1 MRIEVLV
8 DVKTTLG
15 EGPLW
20 DPEMQRLFW
29 IDSFDGRV
37 FRATAD
43 GGEVRSWDVPQK
55 IGSMALRKDGAG
67 AIVSLQGGFHTLDFA
82 SGDVELIV
90 DPEPDKE
97 NNRLNDGKVDK
108 QGRFVAGS
116 MDTLEE
122 GPNGALYRLD
132 PDFSLHTL
140 DEGIIVSNG
149 PCWSP
154 DGGTFY
160 FADTWVGE
168 IWAYDYDQ
176 ATGGVANRR
185 TFAKVDTSKGG
196 AADGSTVDAEGCV
209 WNALVYDGRLVR
221 YTPDGEVER
230 IIDMPVKKTT
240 SVMFG
245 GPNLDILFVT
255 SMAKPPLPRFP
266 GDGVLRGSLFAI
278 YDLGIKGVPEPRFG
292 A

>member
-154 DGGTFY
+154 DGDTFY

-176 ATGGVANRR
+176 ASGSVANRR

-230 IIDMPVKKTT
+230 IVDMPVKKTT

-255 SMAKPPLPRFP
+255 SMAKPPLSRFP

>member
-20 DPEMQRLFW
+20 DVDEQRLYW

-37 FRATAD
+37 FRCTAD
-43 GGEVRSWDVPQK
+43 GRELRAWDVPQK
-55 IGSMALRKDGAG
+55 IGSLCLRRSGG
-67 AIVSLQGGFHTLDFA
+67 AIVSLARGLHFLDFNT
-82 SGDVELIV
+82 GDLSLIH
-90 DPEPDKE
+90 DPEPDRP

-108 QGRFVAGS
+108 QGRFIVGS
-116 MDTLEE
+116 MDTMEE
-122 GPNGALYRLD
+122 GPNSALYRLD
-132 PDFSLHTL
+132 PDLTVTTL
-140 DEGIIVSNG
+140 ETGIIVSNG

-154 DGGTFY
+154 DGNTFY
-160 FADTWVGE
+160 FTDTWSGE
-168 IWAYDYDQ
+168 ISAYDYDQ
-176 ATGGVANRR
+176 KTGSLRNKRR
-185 TFAKVDTSKGG
+185 LCRMMDDVG
-196 AADGSTVDAEGCV
+196 AFDGATVDAEGCV
-209 WNALVYDGRLVR
+209 WSAHVYAGRIVR
-221 YTPDGEVER
+221 YTPEGSVDRVIE
-230 IIDMPVKKTT
+230 MPVKKVT

-278 YDLGIKGVPEPRFG
+278 HDLGVRGVPEARF
-292 A
+292 AA

>member
-20 DPEMQRLFW
+20 DVEQERLYW

-37 FRATAD
+37 FRATVD
-43 GGEVRSWDVPQK
+43 GREVRAWDVPQK
-55 IGSMALRKDGAG
+55 IGSMALRKDGEG
-67 AIVSLQGGFHTLDFA
+67 AIVSLQRGFHALDFK
-82 SGDVELIV
+82 SGEITLIQ
-90 DPEPDKE
+90 DPEPDQPA
-97 NNRLNDGKVDK
+97 NRLNDGKVDK
-108 QGRFVAGS
+108 RGRFVAGS
-116 MDTLEE
+116 MDTQEE
-122 GPNGALYRLD
+122 GANGALYSLSTDFKVTKLD
-132 PDFSLHTL
+132 T
-140 DEGIIVSNG
+140 GIVCSNG

-154 DGGTFY
+154 DGKTFY
-160 FADTWVGE
+160 FQDTWSGE
-168 IWAYDYDQ
+168 IWAYDYDLDSGA
-176 ATGGVANRR
+176 ATNRR
-185 TFAKVDTSKGG
+185 VFAKVDTSKGG
-196 AADGSTVDAEGCV
+196 AADGSTVDAEGYL

-221 YTPDGEVER
+221 YAPDGSVDR
-230 IIDMPVKKTT
+230 IIDLPVKKVT

-266 GDGVLRGSLFAI
+266 DDGVLRGSLFAI
-278 YDLGIKGVPEPRFG
+278 HDLGIRGLPEMRFG

>member
-1 MRIEVLV
+1 MRIDVLL

-20 DPEMQRLFW
+20 DPEQERLYW

-43 GGEVRSWDVPQK
+43 GRELRAWDVPGK
-55 IGSMALRKDGAG
+55 IGSMALRRDGEG
-67 AIVSLQGGFHTLDFA
+67 AIVSLQRGFHTLDFRT
-82 SGDVELIV
+82 GDVELIH
-90 DPEPDKE
+90 DPEPGLP

-108 QGRFVAGS
+108 RGRFVAGS
-116 MDTLEE
+116 MDTMEE
-122 GPNGALYRLD
+122 GPNGALYSLSTDFIVTKLD
-132 PDFSLHTL
+132 S
-140 DEGIIVSNG
+140 GIICSNG

-154 DGGTFY
+154 DGRTFY
-160 FADTWVGE
+160 FNDTWSGE
-168 IWAYDYDQ
+168 IWAYDYDLD
-176 ATGGVANRR
+176 TGGVSNRR
-185 TFAKVDTSKGG
+185 AFAKVDTAGGG
-196 AADGSTVDAEGCV
+196 AADGSTVDSEGCL
-209 WNALVYDGRLVR
+209 WNALVYDGKLVR
-221 YTPDGEVER
+221 YTPDGAVER
-230 IIDMPVKKTT
+230 VIDMPVRKVT

-245 GPNLDILFVT
+245 GPDLDVLYVT

-278 YDLGIKGVPEPRFG
+278 RDLGVRGLPEPRFG

>member
-1 MRIEVLV
+1 MRIEVLI

-20 DPEMQRLFW
+20 DVDQERLYW

-37 FRATAD
+37 FRGTAD
-43 GGEVRSWDVPQK
+43 GREIRCWDLPQK
-55 IGSMALRKDGAG
+55 IGSMAIRNDGSG
-67 AIVSLQGGFHTLDFA
+67 AIVSLARGFHLLDFKT
-82 SGDVELIV
+82 GDVDLVV
-90 DPEPDKE
+90 DPEPGKPR
-97 NNRLNDGKVDK
+97 NRLNDGKVDK
-108 QGRFVAGS
+108 RGRFVAGS
-116 MDTLEE
+116 MDTMEE

-132 PDFSLHTL
+132 PDFSLHKL
-140 DEGIIVSNG
+140 DDGIIVSNG

-154 DGGTFY
+154 DGTIFY
-160 FADTWVGE
+160 FTDSSSSE
-168 IWAYDYDQ
+168 IRAYDYDE
-176 ATGGVANRR
+176 ASGGISNRR
-185 TFAKVDTSKGG
+185 TFAKVDTTRGG
-196 AADGSTVDAEGCV
+196 AADGATVDAEGCL
-209 WNALVYDGRLVR
+209 WSALVYDGKLVR
-221 YTPDGEVER
+221 HEPDGSVER
-230 IIDMPVKKTT
+230 VIDMPVKKVT

-278 YDLGIKGVPEPRFG
+278 YNLGVAGIPEPRFG